1 MIMLSFRVGTSKNK
15 NTDDRVKETC
25 ATVSIQFTY
34 ETDHISLLGDSTMS
48 NALNICFLCILL

>member
-1 MIMLSFRVGTSKNK
+1 MLSYRVGTSKNK